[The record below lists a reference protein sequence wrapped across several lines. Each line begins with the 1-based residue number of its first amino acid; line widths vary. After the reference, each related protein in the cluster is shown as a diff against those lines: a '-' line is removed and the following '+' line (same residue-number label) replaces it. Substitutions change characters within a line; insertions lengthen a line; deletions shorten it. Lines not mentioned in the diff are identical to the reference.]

1 MAELWNLVLAY
12 NKENTAI
19 LILILNVIDKTSQ
32 SCKKFTFRFICFDH
46 VDRWCLFTCTV
57 NGKIEGW

>member
-12 NKENTAI
+12 NKEYTAI

-32 SCKKFTFRFICFDH
+32 SCKKFTFRFIYVLIMLIGDVYLH
-46 VDRWCLFTCTV
+46 V

>member
-12 NKENTAI
+12 NKEYTAI
-19 LILILNVIDKTSQ
+19 LIFILNVIDKTSQ
-32 SCKKFTFRFICFDH
+32 SCKKFTFRFICFDRCDIH
-46 VDRWCLFTCTV
+46 LHV